1 VATSAENPEKISANE
16 GSMEALIKRRRQ
28 LLEELAALGRSPFCV
43 LISASSRR
51 RSRLRYYLARKRLKR
66 KAGGSSGDNTSAMRN
81 VNLLQEVKHS
91 KSQEYKNDS

>member
-43 LISASSRR
+43 LI
-51 RSRLRYYLARKRLKR
+51 
-66 KAGGSSGDNTSAMRN
+66 
-81 VNLLQEVKHS
+81 
-91 KSQEYKNDS
+91 